1 MIGCAVL
8 PHFHS
13 LVDCIAHGLA
23 DEQRKAQ
30 QLHPYGIESFDKVLR
45 PLWLSIGQHCGK
57 DLAALDE
64 HDRVQN
70 LGQKFRSLS
79 EVASYGPC

>member
-45 PLWLSIGQHCGK
+45 PLWLSIGQHC
-57 DLAALDE
+57 E
-64 HDRVQN
+64 VQ
-70 LGQKFRSLS
+70 KSLRNEPRIFPPQPS
-79 EVASYGPC
+79 G